1 MENYQ
6 SEYNT
11 FTKHIVYTFSL
22 GEGGIGDFVHCVMG
36 VLSHCIKHR
45 IAFHVHLASPML
57 EKHLLLKFPAMY
69 LKKVESPQTLIN
81 LNAELNPHVF
91 YTINSHTLFTRNTF
105 QADIPCNDVFTFS
118 EDVMKTAQSFTLPA
132 SYTSVHLR
140 IGDKFLETDRKFVL
154 CKNDRRTFDE
164 EKIFDCLKNLN
175 NVVFFCD
182 NFKYKMKIKNMFP
195 HVYVTDWPIGHTSLS
210 NTSEESFV
218 YALSEFSIICQS
230 SNVIGASKSGFA
242 KAAALFKPV
251 DFKFL

>member
-1 MENYQ
+1 
-6 SEYNT
+6 
-11 FTKHIVYTFSL
+11 
-22 GEGGIGDFVHCVMG
+22 
-36 VLSHCIKHR
+36 
-45 IAFHVHLASPML
+45 
-57 EKHLLLKFPAMY
+57 
-69 LKKVESPQTLIN
+69 
-81 LNAELNPHVF
+81 
-91 YTINSHTLFTRNTF
+91 
-105 QADIPCNDVFTFS
+105 
-118 EDVMKTAQSFTLPA
+118 MKTAQSFTLPA